1 MNQPSIFGSI
11 MARLPIP
18 GIVPGLKYGL
28 DMAPFALGHY
38 RIGTDS
44 CAISGKPLGASSFI
58 GKNISAAVQLTQYA
72 NVSLSSV
79 HNRIGADKCTAHKLN
94 SGKLS

>member
-1 MNQPSIFGSI
+1 

-28 DMAPFALGHY
+28 FMAPFALGHY

-44 CAISGKPLGASSFI
+44 CAITGKPLGASSFI
-58 GKNISAAVQLTQYA
+58 GKNIGAAVQLTQYA

-79 HNRIGADKCTAHKLN
+79 HNRIGADIFTAQQIN